1 MKYISKSYKPFQLE
15 HFKNPIAKAFAK
27 QFLDMAQG
35 AATILAT
42 KVNPFRGVTII
53 IGGTHTGKSKFVS
66 EFAAVLEAS
75 DTQLVANYALLEPT
89 VDKYAHQLSHPAM
102 VTIEQF
108 IEELSEALAN
118 GVTTLFVDSFR
129 VLQYDIGGQAV
140 SGGMSTGVFALLTQL
155 SELCYQLNVALII
168 PLNPNVKDDLY
179 DFTVKNLKGST
190 HNIID
195 IEASEFS
202 FRDLD
207 RTHAK
212 FKDVNSINEDVAGQ
226 IRGEQQFILNE
237 LAVTHFRVRQQPNM
251 EATTDFV
258 ETVPATDVVTS
269 MSPLDD
275 PNTVTRI
282 AHLNNI

>member
-15 HFKNPIAKAFAK
+15 QFKNPIAQAFAS
-27 QFLDMAQG
+27 QFLNLTGGGQP
-35 AATILAT
+35 IPVT

-53 IGGTHTGKSKFVS
+53 IGGTHSGKSKFVS
-66 EFAAVLEAS
+66 EFADVLSAK
-75 DTQLVANYALLEPT
+75 DDQLVANYALLEPT

-207 RTHAK
+207 RAHSK
-212 FKDVNSINEDVAGQ
+212 FKDVHTIDEDVTGQ
-226 IRGEQQFILNE
+226 SKGRNFILSE
-237 LAVTHFRVRQQPNM
+237 LAVTHFRARQQPNM
-251 EATTDFV
+251 ESTSNFID
-258 ETVPATDVVTS
+258 TVPATEVVTV